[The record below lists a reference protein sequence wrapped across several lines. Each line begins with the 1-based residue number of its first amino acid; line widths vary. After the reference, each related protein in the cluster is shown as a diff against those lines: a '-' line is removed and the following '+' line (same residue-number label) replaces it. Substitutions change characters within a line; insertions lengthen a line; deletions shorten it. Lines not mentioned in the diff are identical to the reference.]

1 MPVPGHQRVHLVD
14 TSCKSHR
21 LRVNSSYGA
30 EGLAA
35 AHAVDEVYP
44 TLVTMHEF
52 KEGVLTPE
60 ELKLMREGGGL
71 KVEATLT
78 VDAESVYKNLSSAD
92 VKVLA
97 EKSLLGHVAWMRDM
111 LSKGL
116 VRLIEWCDTRDMSA
130 DGHTK
135 GSIDR
140 QLLLEVMSGW
150 QTYKYTTKRHA
161 PYRSTCL

>member
-1 MPVPGHQRVHLVD
+1 MD

-35 AHAVDEVYP
+35 AHALDEAYP

-52 KEGVLTPE
+52 KEGVLTPK
-60 ELKLMREGGGL
+60 ELKLMREEGGL

-78 VDAESVYKNLSSAD
+78 VDAESVYKSLISAD
-92 VKVLA
+92 AKVPA
-97 EKSLLGHVAWMRDM
+97 EKSLLGHIAWVRDM

-116 VRLIEWCDTRDMSA
+116 VRFVKWCDTRDMSS

-140 QLLLEVMSGW
+140 KLLLEVMSGW
-150 QTYKYTTKRHA
+150 QTYKFPTKRHA
-161 PYRSTCL
+161 PHRSTQL